1 MQPDIRP
8 GTHPDQEP
16 ESGTRAV
23 ALQVQ
28 ASAHGPMP
36 GTDPMESVLV
46 IRGEIGAPNLP
57 HLHQLPDRGVGSD
70 AIGRGAQLLEEMLVD
85 LQPYGW
91 RLAPAGGIDARRAAS
106 ALRTD
111 LNVLADAI
119 GAEESGGSELKIQF
133 PGPATLAA
141 NLHLHHGERAV
152 SDHGARRDLAQ
163 SLALGA
169 ARHLEAVSRMTG
181 GQKITVYIDEP
192 DAGAV
197 LNGTLPTSSG
207 YRTLRSV
214 PAAELRGWWSELVE
228 ALQGAGA
235 AEVVIGAE
243 AEPGTWTSL
252 AATALEAGA
261 DALGANAASLTVPGW
276 ELIAGAVESGTRL
289 WLGTVDAGAKLPG
302 VVEAVNA
309 IRRPW
314 RQLGL
319 PDAALGALVLMPSG
333 GLAELSPTQA
343 TAVLGRLASY
353 AEALN
358 QVRVDG

>member
-1 MQPDIRP
+1 MDQDILR
-8 GTHPDQEP
+8 EP
-16 ESGTRAV
+16 AER
-23 ALQVQ
+23 QVR

-36 GTDPMESVLV
+36 GTDPMESLLV

-57 HLHQLPDRGVGSD
+57 HLHQLPARGIGSD
-70 AIGRGAQLLEEMLVD
+70 PIGRGAQLLEDLAVD
-85 LQPYGW
+85 LQPHGW
-91 RLAPAGGIDARRAAS
+91 RLAAAPGIDARRAAS

-111 LNVLADAI
+111 MNVLADAI
-119 GAEESGGSELKIQF
+119 GAEEKPGTELKIQF
-133 PGPATLAA
+133 PGPATMAA

-169 ARHLEAVSRMTG
+169 VRHLQTLARTTG
-181 GQKITVYIDEP
+181 AQQITVYIDEP
-192 DAGAV
+192 DAGSV

-214 PAAELRGWWSELVE
+214 PAAELRGWWSELVDG
-228 ALQGAGA
+228 LHGAGA
-235 AEVVIGAE
+235 AEVVIGAD
-243 AEPGTWTSL
+243 AEPGTWTTL

-261 DALGANAASLTVPGW
+261 DGLGANAASLTVPGW
-276 ELIAGAVESGTRL
+276 ELVAAAVESGSRF
-289 WLGTVDAGAKLPG
+289 WLGCVDPESKPPG

-319 PDAALGALVLMPSG
+319 PDAALGALVLSPTA
-333 GLAELSPTQA
+333 GLGELSPAKA
-343 TAVLGRLASY
+343 TAVLGRLAAY

>member
-1 MQPDIRP
+1 MP
-8 GTHPDQEP
+8 QEP
-16 ESGTRAV
+16 PAEPAER
-23 ALQVQ
+23 QVQ

-46 IRGEIGAPNLP
+46 IRGEIGEPNLP
-57 HLHQLPDRGVGSD
+57 HLQQLPARGVGSD
-70 AIGRGAQLLEEMLVD
+70 AIGRGAQLLEDLAVD
-85 LQPYGW
+85 LQPHGW
-91 RLAPAGGIDARRAAS
+91 RLAAAPGIDARRAAS

-111 LNVLADAI
+111 VNVLADAI
-119 GAEESGGSELKIQF
+119 GAEETPGSELKIQF

-141 NLHLHHGERAV
+141 NLHLHHGERSV

-169 ARHLEAVSRMTG
+169 VRHLQDLARTTG
-181 GQKITVYIDEP
+181 TRRITVYIDEP

-197 LNGTLPTSSG
+197 LNGTLPTASG

-214 PAAELRGWWSELVE
+214 PAAEIRGWWGELVDG
-228 ALQGAGA
+228 LHGAGA
-235 AEVVIGAE
+235 AAVVIGAD
-243 AEPGTWTSL
+243 AEPGTWTTL
-252 AATALEAGA
+252 ATTALEAGA
-261 DALGANAASLTVPGW
+261 DGLGANAASLTVPGW
-276 ELIAGAVESGTRL
+276 ELVAAAVESGSRL
-289 WLGTVDAGAKLPG
+289 WLGCLDPESNPPG
-302 VVEAVNA
+302 VVDAVHA

-319 PDAALGALVLMPSG
+319 PDAALGALVLTPAA
-333 GLAELSPTQA
+333 GLAELSPAKA

>member
-1 MQPDIRP
+1 MPPMDP
-8 GTHPDQEP
+8 MHEELSAEP
-16 ESGTRAV
+16 AER
-23 ALQVQ
+23 QVQ

-36 GTDPMESVLV
+36 GTDPLEAVLMV
-46 IRGEIGAPNLP
+46 RGEIGEPNLP
-57 HLHQLPDRGVGSD
+57 HLQQLPARGVGSD
-70 AIGRGAQLLEEMLVD
+70 NIGRGAQLLEDLAVD

-91 RLAPAGGIDARRAAS
+91 RLADAPGIDAKRAAS

-119 GAEESGGSELKIQF
+119 GAEEKPGTELKIQF

-141 NLHLHHGERAV
+141 NLYLHHGERAV

-169 ARHLEAVSRMTG
+169 VRHLQTLSRTTG
-181 GQKITVYIDEP
+181 AQQVTVYIDEP

-197 LNGTLPTSSG
+197 LNGTLPTASG

-214 PAAELRGWWSELVE
+214 PAAEIRGWWSELTDG
-228 ALQGAGA
+228 LHQAGA
-235 AEVVIGAE
+235 AAVVIGAD
-243 AEPGTWTSL
+243 AEPGTWTTL
-252 AATALEAGA
+252 ATTALESGA
-261 DALGANAASLTVPGW
+261 DGLGANAASLTVPGW
-276 ELIAGAVESGTRL
+276 ELLAAAVESGSRL
-289 WLGTVDAGAKLPG
+289 WLGCLEPGSQPPG
-302 VVEAVNA
+302 VVDAVNA

-319 PDAALGALVLMPSG
+319 PDSALGALVLSPTAGLADLSPSG
-333 GLAELSPTQA
+333 A
-343 TAVLGRLASY
+343 TAVLGRLAGY

-358 QVRVDG
+358 QVRVDA

>member
-1 MQPDIRP
+1 M
-8 GTHPDQEP
+8 P
-16 ESGTRAV
+16 EELQAAPAV
-23 ALQVQ
+23 PQVQ

-57 HLHQLPDRGVGSD
+57 HLPELPERGVGSD
-70 AIGRGAQLLEEMLVD
+70 AIGRGAQLLEDLAVD

-91 RLAPAGGIDARRAAS
+91 RLAAAPGIDARRAAS

-111 LNVLADAI
+111 LNVLSDAI
-119 GAEESGGSELKIQF
+119 GAEEAPGTELKIQF

-141 NLHLHHGERAV
+141 NLYLHHGERAV

-169 ARHLEAVSRMTG
+169 VRHLQSVARMTG
-181 GQKITVYIDEP
+181 AERVTVYIDEP

-197 LNGTLPTSSG
+197 LNGTLPTASG
-207 YRTLRSV
+207 YRTLRAV
-214 PAAELRGWWSELVE
+214 PAAEIRGWWSEL
-228 ALQGAGA
+228 ADSLHGAGA
-235 AEVVIGAE
+235 AAVVIGAD
-243 AEPGTWTSL
+243 AEPGTWTKL
-252 AATALEAGA
+252 ATTALEAGA
-261 DALGANAASLTVPGW
+261 DGLGANAASLTVPGW
-276 ELIAGAVESGTRL
+276 ELLAAAVESGSRL
-289 WLGTVDAGAKLPG
+289 WLGCLDAAANPPG

-319 PDAALGALVLMPSG
+319 PDAALGALVLTPAG
-333 GLAELSPTQA
+333 GLEGLSPARA

>member
-1 MQPDIRP
+1 MPQMYPMQEELPAERS
-8 GTHPDQEP
+8 E
-16 ESGTRAV
+16 R
-23 ALQVQ
+23 QVQ

-36 GTDPMESVLV
+36 GADPMESVLV

-57 HLHQLPDRGVGSD
+57 HLHQLPARGVGSD
-70 AIGRGAQLLEEMLVD
+70 DIGRGAQLLEDLAVD
-85 LQPYGW
+85 LQPHGW
-91 RLAPAGGIDARRAAS
+91 RLAASPGIDARRAVS

-111 LNVLADAI
+111 MNVLADAI
-119 GAEESGGSELKIQF
+119 GAEETPGTELKIQF

-169 ARHLEAVSRMTG
+169 VRHLQTLARTTG
-181 GQKITVYIDEP
+181 ARQITVYIDEP

-197 LNGTLPTSSG
+197 LNGTLPTASG

-214 PAAELRGWWSELVE
+214 PAAEIRGWWSELVE
-228 ALQGAGA
+228 GLQEAGA
-235 AEVVIGAE
+235 AAVIIGAD
-243 AEPGTWTSL
+243 AEPGTWTTL
-252 AATALEAGA
+252 AATALESGA
-261 DALGANAASLTVPGW
+261 DGLGANAASLTVPGW
-276 ELIAGAVESGTRL
+276 ELVAGAVESGSRL
-289 WLGTVDAGAKLPG
+289 WLGCLDPGSEPTG
-302 VVEAVNA
+302 VVEAVNL

-319 PDAALGALVLMPSG
+319 PDAALGALVLTPAA
-333 GLAELSPTQA
+333 GLAELSPAKA
-343 TAVLGRLASY
+343 TAVLGRLSAY